1 MGTKTPN
8 YQLNQWEPED
18 SFLRTDFNED
28 NAKIETALTELET
41 QISAKCE
48 VVFGT
53 YTGDGKATRNID
65 LGFAPKAVILDTAQG
80 FRSNTSASSGYGGI
94 ALQGNPIHTK
104 SLVLTDTGFTLTMN
118 SNTYLSNVSNQKYH
132 YIAFK

>member
-1 MGTKTPN
+1 MSTFTKQ
-8 YQLNQWEPED
+8 YGLHQWEAED

-53 YTGDGKATRNID
+53 YTGDGAATRNID

-80 FRSNTSASSGYGGI
+80 FRSDGHTYSGYGGI
-94 ALQGNPIHTK
+94 ALQGHPIHTK
-104 SLVLTDTGFTLTMN
+104 SLVLTDTGFTLTVSG
-118 SNTYLSNVSNQKYH
+118 SNYLSNVSNQKYH